1 MAEGGRSDGHT
12 QAGATH
18 LPLYPSPG
26 ALRVRSPTLIP
37 KTPATCVLLS
47 PWERIEVAMIIVCRS
62 AVRPLHY
69 SPRRHLGIH
78 RIERR
83 ELKRLAIPTD
93 TAQNRGVGLFFR
105 INLSSRKLAA
115 LGLSLCLITGCGGN
129 ARDIVGAWRTSPDPN
144 AMIWEFS
151 NDGSVLMGPNR
162 GRYTFGDN
170 NRIKIETSTATSVYQ
185 IELVGDKMTLK
196 EPSGSKL
203 VLTRVK

>member
-1 MAEGGRSDGHT
+1 
-12 QAGATH
+12 
-18 LPLYPSPG
+18 
-26 ALRVRSPTLIP
+26 
-37 KTPATCVLLS
+37 
-47 PWERIEVAMIIVCRS
+47 MIIVCRS

-69 SPRRHLGIH
+69 GPRPRLDVH
-78 RIERR
+78 RIETR

-115 LGLSLCLITGCGGN
+115 LGLSLCLIAGCGGN
-129 ARDIVGAWRTSPDPN
+129 ARNIVGTWRTSAYPN

-170 NRIKIETSTATSVYQ
+170 NRIKIETSIATSVYQ

-203 VLTRVK
+203 ILTRVK

>member
-12 QAGATH
+12 QALARH
-18 LPLYPSPG
+18 LSLSLPQSWRGMIFPRIPHL
-26 ALRVRSPTLIP
+26 ALRVF
-37 KTPATCVLLS
+37 LS

>member
-12 QAGATH
+12 QALARH
-18 LPLYPSPG
+18 LSAVVAPKLEGMIFPRIPHL
-26 ALRVRSPTLIP
+26 ALR
-37 KTPATCVLLS
+37 VLLS
-47 PWERIEVAMIIVCRS
+47 PWERIWWAMIIVCRS
-62 AVRPLHY
+62 ALRPLHY
-69 SPRRHLGIH
+69 SPRRRLDIH
-78 RIERR
+78 RIETR

-93 TAQNRGVGLFFR
+93 TAQNRGVGLFFC
-105 INLSSRKLAA
+105 ISLSSRKLAA

-129 ARDIVGAWRTSPDPN
+129 ARDIVGTWRTSPDSN

-170 NRIKIETSTATSVYQ
+170 NRIKIETSIATSVYQ